1 MKKCILHAELRNE
14 NRVLMA
20 SDMVSETGLLKGNAV
35 SLPLNRKSEKE
46 IKTCY
51 KKLSTGG
58 EQTHPLENTFRNAL
72 FGGLTDKYAN
82 HWMLSYERN
91 GESTIP
97 LSHK

>member
-14 NRVLMA
+14 NTGLMA